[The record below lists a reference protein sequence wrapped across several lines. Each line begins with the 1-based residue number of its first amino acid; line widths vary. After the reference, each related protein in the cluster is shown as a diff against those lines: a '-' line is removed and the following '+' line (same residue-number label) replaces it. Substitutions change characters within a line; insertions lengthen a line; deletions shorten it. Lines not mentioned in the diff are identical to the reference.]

1 MIPHLQL
8 FSIFLL
14 LCVGAIS
21 SAQPL
26 REIEFSVYGQYP
38 VRGIEYTPISEAA
51 IATGAKADPPVS
63 IKTHSL
69 TRMGPHIFKGGDQ
82 ITFQDA
88 SSKEQVAQVHLTA
101 ESDKWLLIF
110 VKNPSYKED
119 PSNNSKYLIYAF
131 DDSPRNLPKNGLVFL
146 NISGKELD
154 GLLENKR
161 VKLSAGESGRY
172 RVQESLP
179 INLWSRDFSG
189 EKLLPALIKTYHFNP
204 DHRYL
209 MIFFPPV
216 LRGSVDL
223 DVRFL
228 SEAVE

>member
-131 DDSPRNLPKNGLVFL
+131 DDSPRNLPTN
-146 NISGKELD
+146 
-154 GLLENKR
+154 
-161 VKLSAGESGRY
+161 SA
-172 RVQESLP
+172 QESPEGIACKKACPSTYGHVTLAVK
-179 INLWSRDFSG
+179 NCYQHSSRPTTSIQTI
-189 EKLLPALIKTYHFNP
+189 AT
-204 DHRYL
+204 
-209 MIFFPPV
+209 
-216 LRGSVDL
+216 
-223 DVRFL
+223 
-228 SEAVE
+228 